1 MDNDSIIELSKY
13 DSGSVQFCTDCKHY
27 SVVFG
32 NVVLNFN
39 FEELYNFKKMLDNIK
54 KPNFNVEI
62 NQEMRTV
69 IFARPTTIGFS
80 LNENEVILVNKM
92 VHEAL
97 IIGEVKDL
105 ISG

>member
-13 DSGSVQFCTDCKHY
+13 DNVSVQFCTVCKHY
-27 SVVFG
+27 CVVFG
-32 NVVLNFN
+32 NAVLNFN
-39 FEELYNFKKMLDNIK
+39 VEELHTFKKMLDKVK

-69 IFARPTTIGFS
+69 IFARPTTMGFS

-92 VHEAL
+92 IHEAL